1 MADNNTILDY
11 GEIENL
17 DEAKLQEAKKKFQD
31 TAYTLLRDVAPVTG
45 ELQSY
50 KYAMQDAEALAKA
63 ARGEEGYDDMTP
75 LEALGYVTLTG
86 VGVAGMIPFV
96 GPYARKAASGIRALM
111 PRRGPRRGATAEDI
125 PPELREVERIT
136 PQLREAIL
144 NDPRYQIFVDRLPE
158 YRQDL
163 NLPENIAEFR
173 QRFNDDNFMAE
184 LNNAYSTRTSVK
196 QTPLMTERSMK
207 AIEDDFNA
215 KKIKNSK
222 ALTVQAE
229 PLSFGKSKRQLKV
242 DNITE
247 FMGSAAWDYV
257 KKGGNEFAKPAQW
270 MGFMKGSLNKGIKAE
285 ELEDA
290 GLLIFNKK
298 GEPIGGDLFE
308 LSKKYPNKRIS
319 KAEVLSVLETN
330 PAYKTKVK
338 NYSYPLN
345 ESEILNVNK
354 TFRLFN
360 DDVQRMLSDKILDT
374 PVNRRQPLKNLITSL
389 DADAKNLTAIGQK
402 FSASKVQLDQV
413 VDTKQRLI
421 DLLPTLKDN
430 EKLIVRNLI
439 SDYDK
444 YEALAKKGLTTTNM
458 PKHKSVFAEGGYDYR
473 EKVIYLDEAL
483 PGNESAKKIYS
494 SHFNDPNPIAHIRFN
509 TRGVDNYGDTYY
521 IGEIQSDTGQ
531 SISKRLARYD
541 GDKPLVRNNPFKNK
555 IINSTLKR
563 EINEKI
569 TEINR
574 LTDIANE
581 RPLSPPEFKRLNELQ
596 KEKKVLESNFQIR
609 PSQVTGNEYYGQSF
623 SPKEGTYDFY
633 PMMKEAT
640 WTKLALKSL
649 IKDARNNNVR
659 YIAIGAAD
667 DYLLK
672 QVGQK
677 QKLEQYYGL
686 SGDQL
691 EGSFRKV
698 PGKDR
703 LLKNLDGKAVGKY
716 RDYKTGKL
724 VSTAVVPKAMQEIAK
739 ELGAKVVVKK
749 VMKSDVN
756 KPFKV
761 TDSDGKIVGSFTS
774 KAERDNFLKMDK
786 NDFYEPLDITDINDP
801 RNYNTNVV
809 LDLAGSSTGRMKA
822 YKLGGLVEVKRE
834 HFAPLFG

>member
-31 TAYTLLRDVAPVTG
+31 TTYTLLRDTAPITG

-50 KYAMQDAEALAKA
+50 KYALQDAEALAKA

-75 LEALGYVTLTG
+75 LEALGYVGLTG
-86 VGVAGMIPFV
+86 LGVAGMIPFV
-96 GPYARKAASGIRALM
+96 GPYAKKAAQGIRAMM
-111 PRRGPRRGATAEDI
+111 PKRRTQGNFEAQRM
-125 PPELREVERIT
+125 T

-144 NDPRYQIFVDRLPE
+144 NDPRYQIFVDRLPA
-158 YRQDL
+158 YRQNL
-163 NLPENIAEFR
+163 NLPENIREFR
-173 QRFNDDNFMAE
+173 QRFRDENFMAE

-345 ESEILNVNK
+345 EAEILNVNK

-374 PVNRRQPLKNLITSL
+374 PVNQRQPLKNLITSL

-402 FSASKVQLDQV
+402 FSASKTQLDQV

-509 TRGVDNYGDTYY
+509 TRGIDNYGDTYY

-531 SISKRLARYD
+531 SISKRLARYE

-569 TEINR
+569 TEINK

-649 IKDARNNNVR
+649 VKDARNNNVR

-686 SGDQL
+686 SGDEL
-691 EGSFRKV
+691 VGSFRKV

-703 LLKNLDGKAVGKY
+703 IFKNLKGEGVGKY
-716 RDYKTGKL
+716 RDYKSGKL
-724 VSTAVVPKAMQEIAK
+724 MSTAVVPKAMQEIAK
-739 ELGAKVVVKK
+739 ELGAKVVVKR

-756 KPFKV
+756 KPFKIQ
-761 TDSDGKIVGSFTS
+761 DSDGKIVGSFSS
-774 KAERDNFLKMDK
+774 KAERDNFLKTDK
-786 NDFYEPLDITDINDP
+786 NNFFEGVDITDIDDP

-834 HFAPLFG
+834 YFAPLFG

>member
-31 TAYTLLRDVAPVTG
+31 TTYTLLRDTLPVTG

-63 ARGEEGYDDMTP
+63 TRGEEGYDDMTP
-75 LEALGYVTLTG
+75 LEALGYVGLTG
-86 VGVAGMIPFV
+86 LGVAGMLPFV
-96 GPYARKAASGIRALM
+96 GPYAKKGAAAIRALM
-111 PRRGPRRGATAEDI
+111 PKRG
-125 PPELREVERIT
+125 VEREIRNQFT
-136 PQLREAIL
+136 NAPINAQLRESIL
-144 NDPRYQIFVDRLPE
+144 NDPRYQIFVDGLPA
-158 YRQDL
+158 YRQNL
-163 NLPENIAEFR
+163 NLPENLNEFR
-173 QRFNDDNFMAE
+173 NIYLNNPERMQE
-184 LNNAYSTRTSVK
+184 LNTLYSTRNSVK
-196 QTPLMTERSMK
+196 NTPLMTERSMK

-215 KKIKNSK
+215 KKIRNSR
-222 ALTVQAE
+222 AITVQAE

-290 GLLIFNKK
+290 GLLILNKK

-308 LSKKYPNKRIS
+308 LSKKYPDKRIS

-330 PAYKTKVK
+330 PAYKTKIK

-360 DDVQRMLSDKILDT
+360 NDVQRMLSDKILDT
-374 PVNRRQPLKNLITSL
+374 PVNQRQPLKNLITSL
-389 DADAKNLTAIGQK
+389 DADAQNLTAIGQK
-402 FSASKVQLDQV
+402 FSASKTQLDQV

-509 TRGVDNYGDTYY
+509 TRGIDNYGDTYY

-569 TEINR
+569 TEINK

-581 RPLSPPEFKRLNELQ
+581 RPLSPPEFSRLTNLQ

-640 WTKLALKSL
+640 WTKLALKAL
-649 IKDARNNNVR
+649 VKDARNNNVR

-691 EGSFRKV
+691 VGNFRKV

-703 LLKNLDGKAVGKY
+703 VLKNLDGKAVGKY

-749 VMKSDVN
+749 VMKSDIN
-756 KPFKV
+756 KPFKIQ
-761 TDSDGKIVGSFTS
+761 DSDGKIVGAFSS
-774 KAERDNFLKMDK
+774 KAERDNFLKIDK
-786 NDFYEPLDITDINDP
+786 NNFYEGVDITDIDDP

-834 HFAPLFG
+834 YFAPLFG

>member
-31 TAYTLLRDVAPVTG
+31 TTYTLLRDTAPITG

-50 KYAMQDAEALAKA
+50 KYALQDAEALAKA

-75 LEALGYVTLTG
+75 LEALGYVGLTG
-86 VGVAGMIPFV
+86 LGVAGMIPFV
-96 GPYARKAASGIRALM
+96 GPYAKKAAQGIRAMM
-111 PRRGPRRGATAEDI
+111 PKRRTQGNFEAQRM
-125 PPELREVERIT
+125 T

-144 NDPRYQIFVDRLPE
+144 NDPRYQIFVDRLPA
-158 YRQDL
+158 YRQNL
-163 NLPENIAEFR
+163 NLPENMREFR
-173 QRFNDDNFMAE
+173 QRFRDENFMAE

-374 PVNRRQPLKNLITSL
+374 PVNQRQPLKNLITSL

-402 FSASKVQLDQV
+402 FSASKTQLDQV

-509 TRGVDNYGDTYY
+509 TRGIDNYGDTYY
-521 IGEIQSDTGQ
+521 IGEIQSGTGQ
-531 SISKRLARYD
+531 SISKRLARYE

-569 TEINR
+569 TEINK

-581 RPLSPPEFKRLNELQ
+581 RPLSPPEFSRLTNLQ

-649 IKDARNNNVR
+649 VKDARNNNVR

-686 SGDQL
+686 SGDEL
-691 EGSFRKV
+691 VGSFRKV

-703 LLKNLDGKAVGKY
+703 IFKNLKGEGVGKY
-716 RDYKTGKL
+716 RDYKSGKL
-724 VSTAVVPKAMQEIAK
+724 MSTAVVPKAMQEIAK
-739 ELGAKVVVKK
+739 ELGAKVVVKR

-756 KPFKV
+756 KPFKIQ
-761 TDSDGKIVGSFTS
+761 DSDGKIVGSFSS
-774 KAERDNFLKMDK
+774 KAERDNFLKTDK
-786 NDFYEPLDITDINDP
+786 NNFFEGVDITDIDDP

-834 HFAPLFG
+834 YFAPLFG

>member
-17 DEAKLQEAKKKFQD
+17 DEAKLQEAKKKFQE
-31 TAYTLLRDVAPVTG
+31 TTYTLLRDTAPITG

-50 KYAMQDAEALAKA
+50 KYAMQDAEKLAKA

-75 LEALGYVTLTG
+75 LEALGYVGLTTL
-86 VGVAGMIPFV
+86 GVAGMIPFV
-96 GPYARKAASGIRALM
+96 GPYARKAASGIRAMM
-111 PRRGPRRGATAEDI
+111 PKRRTQGIYEAS
-125 PPELREVERIT
+125 ERIT

-144 NDPRYQIFVDRLPE
+144 NDPRYQIFVDGLPG

-173 QRFNDDNFMAE
+173 NIFRNNPERMAE
-184 LNNAYSTRTSVK
+184 LNTAYSTRTSVK
-196 QTPLMTERSMK
+196 QTPLMTERSIK
-207 AIEDDFNA
+207 RIEDDFNA

-330 PAYKTKVK
+330 PAYKTKIK

-345 ESEILNVNK
+345 EAEILNVNK

-374 PVNRRQPLKNLITSL
+374 PVNQRQPLKNLITSL
-389 DADAKNLTAIGQK
+389 DVDSKNLTAIGQK
-402 FSASKVQLDQV
+402 FSASQKQLDQV

-473 EKVIYLDEAL
+473 EKVIYLDESL

-531 SISKRLARYD
+531 SISKKLARYE

-563 EINEKI
+563 EINQKI
-569 TEINR
+569 TEINK
-574 LTDIANE
+574 LTDIAKE

-609 PSQVTGNEYYGQSF
+609 PSQVTGNDYYGQSF

-686 SGDQL
+686 SGDEL
-691 EGSFRKV
+691 VGSFRKV

-749 VMKSDVN
+749 VMKSDIN
-756 KPFKV
+756 KPFKI

-774 KAERDNFLKMDK
+774 KAERDSFMKMDK
-786 NDFYEPLDITDINDP
+786 NNFYEELDITDINDS
-801 RNYNTNVV
+801 RNYNTNMV

>member
-31 TAYTLLRDVAPVTG
+31 TAYTLLRDTAPISG

-50 KYAMQDAEALAKA
+50 KYAMQDAEKLAKA
-63 ARGEEGYDDMTP
+63 TKGVEGYDDMTP
-75 LEALGYVTLTG
+75 LEALGYVSLTG
-86 VGVAGMIPFV
+86 LGVAGMIPFV
-96 GPYARKAASGIRALM
+96 GPYAKQFARGIRALM
-111 PRRGPRRGATAEDI
+111 PKRG
-125 PPELREVERIT
+125 VEREIRNQFT
-136 PQLREAIL
+136 NAPINAQLRETIR
-144 NDPRYQIFVDRLPE
+144 NDPRYQIFVDGLPPS
-158 YRQDL
+158 RQDL
-163 NLPENIAEFR
+163 NNVDNINEFR
-173 QRFNDDNFMAE
+173 NVYLNNPERMAE
-184 LNNAYSTRTSVK
+184 LNAIYSTRGSVK

-207 AIEDDFNA
+207 VIEDDFNA
-215 KKIKNSK
+215 KKIKNSR
-222 ALTVQAE
+222 ALSVQAE

-290 GLLIFNKK
+290 GLLVFNKK

-308 LSKKYPNKRIS
+308 LSKKYPDKKIS

-330 PAYKTKVK
+330 PAYKTKIK
-338 NYSYPLN
+338 NYSFPLN
-345 ESEILNVNK
+345 EAEILNVNK

-360 DDVQRMLSDKILDT
+360 DDVRNFLTNKILDT
-374 PVNRRQPLKNLITSL
+374 PVNQRQPLRNLITSL
-389 DADAKNLTAIGQK
+389 EVDLQNLTAIGQK
-402 FSASKVQLDQV
+402 FSASQKQLDQV

-421 DLLPTLKDN
+421 NLLPTLKDN

-444 YEALAKKGLTTTNM
+444 YEALATKGLTATNM

-473 EKVIYLDEAL
+473 EKVIYLDESI
-483 PGNESAKKIYS
+483 PGNKDAKVIFP
-494 SHFNDPNPIAHIRFN
+494 SHFKDPNPIAHIRFN
-509 TRGVDNYGDTYY
+509 TRGIDNYGDTYY
-521 IGEIQSDTGQ
+521 IGEIQSDPGQ
-531 SISKRLARYD
+531 EIQKKLMRYT

-563 EINEKI
+563 EINQKI
-569 TEINR
+569 TEINK
-574 LTDIANE
+574 LTDIAND
-581 RPLSPPEFKRLNELQ
+581 RPLSPPEFKKLNELQ
-596 KEKKVLESNFQIR
+596 KEKKILESNFQVK

-623 SPKEGTYDFY
+623 SPKEGTYDFF
-633 PMMKEAT
+633 PMMKEST
-640 WTKLALKSL
+640 YTKLALKSL
-649 IKDARNNNVR
+649 IQDARKNNIR

-677 QKLEQYYGL
+677 SKLEQYYGL

-691 EGSFRKV
+691 VGDFRKV

-703 LLKNLDGKAVGKY
+703 ILKNLDGKAVGKY
-716 RDYKTGKL
+716 RDYKSGKL

-739 ELGAKVVVKK
+739 ELGAKVVVKR
-749 VMKSDVN
+749 VMKSDIN
-756 KPFKV
+756 KPYKII
-761 TDSDGKIVGSFTS
+761 DSDDKVVGSFSS
-774 KAERDNFLKMDK
+774 KAERDSFLTGDR
-786 NDFYEPLDITDINDP
+786 DQFYQALDITDIDDP

-809 LDLAGSSTGRMKA
+809 LDLAGSNTGRMKA